1 MATPP
6 GTPAGWAAPARS
18 ALRAEPATPAGSAA
32 GRDVWARGIVL
43 WDLAFFV
50 AVAAGIALVL
60 GADELDTAA
69 RTRAAVALVAL
80 AGWYA
85 AFGARALHGRS
96 TRLALVYLAGM
107 IPLFLVAVAQY
118 ETLGFLLFVLYAQPW
133 TLLDRLSLILATD
146 ATLAVGVGAVAYVVH
161 RDSWLAA
168 LAESGISLGFAV
180 LFGFWMFSII
190 GQSIDR
196 RTVIDELERTRQEL
210 AAVSHRAGVLA
221 ERERLAREIHD
232 TLAQGFTSV
241 VVLLELAESEVDTDP
256 AAARKRLAAARETAR
271 QNLAESRALVAALTP
286 VDLQAAPLPE
296 AIGRLVDR
304 FGVETGL
311 PVRLSVAGEPRS
323 LPANAEVVLL
333 RAAQEALANVRKHAG
348 AGRVEV
354 SLDGAVLVVADDGAG
369 FDPAAPTG
377 GYGLAGMRRR
387 VEEIGGT
394 VSIASG
400 PSGTRVEVRCSG

>member
-1 MATPP
+1 MATAS
-6 GTPAGWAAPARS
+6 TDPAGP
-18 ALRAEPATPAGSAA
+18 TGPAGSAA
-32 GRDVWARGIVL
+32 GRDVWDRGIVL

-50 AVAAGIALVL
+50 AVAVGVVIVL
-60 GADELDTAA
+60 GTNGLDTAA
-69 RTRAAVALVAL
+69 RVRAVSALVVL

-85 AFGARALHGRS
+85 VFGARALHGRS
-96 TRLALVYLAGM
+96 TTLGLVYVAGM
-107 IPLFLVAVAQY
+107 IPLFLFAIAQY
-118 ETLGFLLFVLYAQPW
+118 DTLGFLLFVLYAQPW
-133 TLLDRLSLILATD
+133 TLLDRISLIVAAD
-146 ATLAVGVGAVAYVVH
+146 GALAVGVGAVALLVFH
-161 RDSWLAA
+161 DSWPAA
-168 LAESGISLGFAV
+168 LAQSGISLGFAL
-180 LFGFWMFSII
+180 LFGFWIFRII

-196 RTVIDELERTRQEL
+196 RTVIAELERTREEL

-232 TLAQGFTSV
+232 TIAQGFTSV

-256 AAARKRLAAARETAR
+256 AAARRRLATARETAR
-271 QNLAESRALVAALTP
+271 QNLAEARALVAALTP

-304 FGVETGL
+304 FGAETGL
-311 PVRLSVAGEPRS
+311 PARLTVTGEPRS
-323 LPANAEVVLL
+323 LPANTEVVLL
-333 RAAQEALANVRKHAG
+333 RAAQEALTNVRKHAG
-348 AGRVEV
+348 ASRVEV

-377 GYGLAGMRRR
+377 GYGLAGMRGR

-400 PSGTRVEVRCSG
+400 PSGTRVEVRC

>member
-1 MATPP
+1 MATAPTAP
-6 GTPAGWAAPARS
+6 GGSAAPD
-18 ALRAEPATPAGSAA
+18 GSAA
-32 GRDVWARGIVL
+32 GRDVWDRGIVL

-50 AVAAGIALVL
+50 AVAAGVAVVL
-60 GADELDTAA
+60 GADDLDTAT
-69 RTRAAVALVAL
+69 RTRAVLALVAL
-80 AGWYA
+80 AAWYA

-96 TRLALVYLAGM
+96 TTLGMVYLAGM
-107 IPLFLVAVAQY
+107 IPLFLFAFAQY
-118 ETLGFLLFVLYAQPW
+118 DTLGFLLFVLYAQPW
-133 TLLDRLSLILATD
+133 TLLDRLSLILAVD
-146 ATLAVGVGAVAYVVH
+146 GALAIGIGAVAYGVYG
-161 RDSWLAA
+161 DSWLSV
-168 LAESGISLGFAV
+168 LAQSGISLGFAL
-180 LFGFWMFSII
+180 LFGFWIFRII
-190 GQSIDR
+190 VQSIDR
-196 RTVIDELERTRQEL
+196 RTVIDELERTREEL

-256 AAARKRLAAARETAR
+256 AAARQRLAIARETAR
-271 QNLAESRALVAALTP
+271 QNLAEARALVAALTP

-304 FGVETGL
+304 FGAETGL
-311 PVRLSVAGEPRS
+311 PARLTVTGEPRA
-323 LPANAEVVLL
+323 LPANTEVVLL

-354 SLDGAVLVVADDGAG
+354 TLDGAVLAVADDGAG

-400 PSGTRVEVRCSG
+400 PGGTRVEVRC

>member
-1 MATPP
+1 MAT
-6 GTPAGWAAPARS
+6 A
-18 ALRAEPATPAGSAA
+18 PAGSAA
-32 GRDVWARGIVL
+32 GRDAWDRGIVL
-43 WDLAFFV
+43 WDLAFY
-50 AVAAGIALVL
+50 AVLAVGVVVVLSTDGLDGATRLRAVLALIV
-60 GADELDTAA
+60 
-69 RTRAAVALVAL
+69 L

-85 AFGARALHGRS
+85 TFGARALHGRS
-96 TRLALVYLAGM
+96 PTLGLVYMAGM
-107 IPLFLVAVAQY
+107 IPLFLFAFAQY

-133 TLLDRLSLILATD
+133 MLLDRISLVVAAD
-146 ATLAVGVGAVAYVVH
+146 VALAVGVGAIAYLVH
-161 RDSWLAA
+161 HDSWLAA
-168 LAESGISLGFAV
+168 LAQSGFSLGFAV
-180 LFGFWMFSII
+180 LFGFWIFRII
-190 GQSIDR
+190 TQSVDR
-196 RTVIDELERTRQEL
+196 RTVIAELERTREEL

-232 TLAQGFTSV
+232 TVAQGFTSV

-311 PVRLSVAGEPRS
+311 PARLTVTGGSPP
-323 LPANAEVVLL
+323 LPANTEVVLL

-387 VEEIGGT
+387 VAEIGGT

>member
-1 MATPP
+1 MATAPTDP
-6 GTPAGWAAPARS
+6 TGTG
-18 ALRAEPATPAGSAA
+18 PAGSAA
-32 GRDVWARGIVL
+32 GRDAWARGIVL
-43 WDLAFFV
+43 WDLAFLLALAAAV
-50 AVAAGIALVL
+50 GIALNADALIHGSRVRAVAALLAL
-60 GADELDTAA
+60 GC
-69 RTRAAVALVAL
+69 
-80 AGWYA
+80 WYA
-85 AFGARALHGRS
+85 VIGVRAVRAWS
-96 TRLALVYLAGM
+96 TMLALVYVAGM
-107 IPLFLVAVAQY
+107 IPLFLFAFAQY
-118 ETLGFLLFVLYAQPW
+118 DTLGFLLFVLYAQPW
-133 TLLDRLSLILATD
+133 TMADRIGFAVAADAVLA
-146 ATLAVGVGAVAYVVH
+146 LGVGAVAFFVH
-161 RDSWLAA
+161 HESLAAA
-168 LAESGISLGFAV
+168 LAESVIALGFAV
-180 LFGFWMFSII
+180 LFGFWVHSII
-190 GQSIDR
+190 DQSVGR
-196 RTVIDELERTRQEL
+196 RAVITELERTREEL

-286 VDLQAAPLPE
+286 VDLQVSPLPE

-311 PVRLSVAGEPRS
+311 PARLTVTGGSPP
-323 LPANAEVVLL
+323 LPANTEVVLL

-387 VEEIGGT
+387 VAEIGGT

>member
-6 GTPAGWAAPARS
+6 GTPAGSAALARS
-18 ALRAEPATPAGSAA
+18 ALRAEPETPPRSAA

-50 AVAAGIALVL
+50 AVAAGIAFVL
-60 GADELDTAA
+60 GAEELDTAA
-69 RTRAAVALVAL
+69 RTRAALALVAL

-146 ATLAVGVGAVAYVVH
+146 ATLAVGVGAVAYVLH

-256 AAARKRLAAARETAR
+256 AAARLRLAAARETAR
-271 QNLAESRALVAALTP
+271 QNLAEARALVAALTP
-286 VDLQAAPLPE
+286 VDLQAAPLPA

-304 FGVETGL
+304 FGAETGL
-311 PVRLSVAGEPRS
+311 PARLTVTGEPRA
-323 LPANAEVVLL
+323 LPASTEVVLL

-354 SLDGAVLVVADDGAG
+354 TLDGAALAVVDDGAG

-387 VEEIGGT
+387 VEEIGGSL
-394 VSIASG
+394 SIASG
-400 PSGTRVEVRCSG
+400 AGGTTVEVRC